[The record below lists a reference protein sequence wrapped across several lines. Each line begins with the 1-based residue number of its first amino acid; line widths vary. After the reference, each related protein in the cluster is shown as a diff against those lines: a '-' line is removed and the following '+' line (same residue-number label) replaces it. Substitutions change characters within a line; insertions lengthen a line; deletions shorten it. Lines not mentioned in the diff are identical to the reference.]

1 MNKRKNTKKTLDP
14 VMSNASITC
23 WYERTL
29 RRDIRAMS
37 REVITAIQS
46 VFNETGVANDASP
59 AAHFRTLLR
68 QLTTRW
74 GRRFNRLS
82 QEIAKTFYTRTQGH
96 TDRALLVQLKAMG
109 FALDFNMTAEMHNA
123 STAII
128 AENVSLIKS
137 IPQNYFTQIESLVMQ
152 SVVRGGDLG
161 TLTQQL
167 TEQYRVTARR
177 AQLIARDQTRKAN
190 ATLAVI
196 RQRSLGITKG
206 IWQHTGAGQHPRAD
220 HVAASGR
227 EFDLAKGC
235 LISGEYLL
243 PGQKINCGCIWRPVL
258 PFQD

>member
-1 MNKRKNTKKTLDP
+1 
-14 VMSNASITC
+14 
-23 WYERTL
+23 
-29 RRDIRAMS
+29 
-37 REVITAIQS
+37 
-46 VFNETGVANDASP
+46 
-59 AAHFRTLLR
+59 
-68 QLTTRW
+68 
-74 GRRFNRLS
+74 
-82 QEIAKTFYTRTQGH
+82 
-96 TDRALLVQLKAMG
+96 MG

-220 HVAASGR
+220 HVAAS
-227 EFDLAKGC
+227 LTSPKG
-235 LISGEYLL
+235 
-243 PGQKINCGCIWRPVL
+243 V
-258 PFQD
+258 